1 MGRGKRGVQAGK
13 GRVPMSP
20 CVLLLTDPCQNGG
33 HWTGISCACP
43 RNVEGTLCQFGAST
57 INITAELG
65 LSVMMLARVT
75 NRNFSED
82 MGDTSSTTYRSF
94 VDEFS
99 RTMDRIYHNISG
111 YRGTQ
116 VLTLTR
122 GSVVVNY
129 KVLLHQPAGDT
140 SFDHRARELLA
151 AANTAAQPRNCSHS
165 AEGLC
170 FSTSS
175 SGAAHAEMLNATEL
189 CRKYTP
195 ANFSRYYYPYRIQS
209 SLLCVTNCTLNIPG
223 SISCNSGLCRLTLEG
238 PRCFCPD
245 MPWYLTSGG
254 RCQTHISKLGLGLG
268 VGLGLGLTLL
278 ILLVLCIV
286 LTVCLA
292 QGKKKSAGASMIG
305 EDSSWL
311 GGRRNTHATG
321 IYYVNDRGSTPQQGP
336 YGHSSYKS
344 NAEVAA
350 PTALVL
356 AEGATS
362 L

>member
-1 MGRGKRGVQAGK
+1 
-13 GRVPMSP
+13 
-20 CVLLLTDPCQNGG
+20 DPCQNGG

-43 RNVEGTLCQFGAST
+43 RNVEGTFCQFGAST

-94 VDEFS
+94 VDEFG

-165 AEGLC
+165 AGRC
-170 FSTSS
+170 RVAGTPWGVGRGQGSPDWCYSS
-175 SGAAHAEMLNATEL
+175 PEL

-209 SLLCVTNCTLNIPG
+209 SLLCVTNCTLNIPS
-223 SISCNSGLCRLTLEG
+223 SISCNSG
-238 PRCFCPD
+238 
-245 MPWYLTSGG
+245 
-254 RCQTHISKLGLGLG
+254 
-268 VGLGLGLTLL
+268 
-278 ILLVLCIV
+278 
-286 LTVCLA
+286 
-292 QGKKKSAGASMIG
+292 
-305 EDSSWL
+305 
-311 GGRRNTHATG
+311 
-321 IYYVNDRGSTPQQGP
+321 
-336 YGHSSYKS
+336 
-344 NAEVAA
+344 
-350 PTALVL
+350 
-356 AEGATS
+356 
-362 L
+362 